1 MSHGIAVIASAM
13 VQSANN
19 SNIQWELQA
28 VEHKDAVEIHNQ
40 KWYSQE
46 FLQKK
51 NIHKYKIQ
59 MVYFTNYTGTPTYLL
74 VQFLQIFLN

>member
-1 MSHGIAVIASAM
+1 MALGITVTASAI

-28 VEHKDAVEIHNQ
+28 VEYKDAVEIHNQ

-46 FLQKK
+46 TLQNK
-51 NIHKYKIQ
+51 NIHKYKLQ

-74 VQFLQIFLN
+74 VQFYRFS